1 MRGRNNDKAL
11 FRELG
16 ILAGWILGL
25 ILAAVL
31 CWTLTREARGNAL
44 LRQVNRIFIQTGSYL
59 RLGRLIPSGELK
71 GRLIPGSFWYTLL
84 DYRPDTEESTSQ
96 EKRLLIWTI
105 ITGGSFIPCAGVVDL
120 AGNVETIF
128 PLNPQGEALFKTL
141 SPGELSLYQRRIEQE
156 AKKERAIN
164 QSGGSRTP

>member
-1 MRGRNNDKAL
+1 
-11 FRELG
+11 
-16 ILAGWILGL
+16 
-25 ILAAVL
+25 
-31 CWTLTREARGNAL
+31 
-44 LRQVNRIFIQTGSYL
+44 
-59 RLGRLIPSGELK
+59 
-71 GRLIPGSFWYTLL
+71 
-84 DYRPDTEESTSQ
+84 
-96 EKRLLIWTI
+96 
-105 ITGGSFIPCAGVVDL
+105 VVDL